1 MRVVRA
7 GWLTVW
13 AGLLAAAPARASS
26 MAVELG
32 GTAGQAT
39 EVSSGAG
46 TFLARAMGDVD
57 LAEQVS
63 LHLDFAYTRALAQ
76 GPPPGLT
83 VGSSGGNV
91 FSLASGVDLAVLDT
105 GLLTLE
111 LNFSPSSTVEQQVS
125 VTVAAITRHPLVSS
139 HSQAVG
145 GTMAF
150 GYATGFER
158 DVELGLDGALTVT
171 RFDSTQQIVD
181 TSGAPI
187 PPSACTNHVP
197 VNLRA
202 ACVLLLAQHGTAFT
216 QSRLAAGAT
225 VTLFRDTDVG
235 LSGNYYVYS
244 DDPTQVGFF
253 ALATGGRLPASLGDP
268 VPLVP
273 LLWSLRPAL
282 THRFGEAVALSV
294 YYEYADG
301 YAQEGTNNLVGLRLS
316 VRVSQEVKLVF
327 RAEGQSFTDGTGLTT
342 LSGSAVLTARVE
354 L

>member
-1 MRVVRA
+1 VRA

-32 GTAGQAT
+32 GTFGQAT
-39 EVSSGAG
+39 EISSGAG
-46 TFLARAMGDVD
+46 SFLVRGLGDVD
-57 LAEQVS
+57 LAEQLS
-63 LHLDFAYTRALAQ
+63 LHLDLAYTRALAQ

-91 FSLASGVDLAVLDT
+91 FSLAAGVDLAVLET
-105 GLLTLE
+105 GLLTFE
-111 LNFSPSSTVEQQVS
+111 LNFSPASTVEQQVN
-125 VTVAAITRHPLVSS
+125 VTVASTTLHPLVSS

-158 DVELGLDGALTVT
+158 DVELGLDGAITVT
-171 RFDSTQQIVD
+171 RFDSSQQIVNR
-181 TSGAPI
+181 SGAPV
-187 PPSACTNHVP
+187 PPSACDNVRAS
-197 VNLRA
+197 LRA
-202 ACVLLLAQHGTAFT
+202 LCLLLYAQHGTAFT

-225 VTLFRDTDVG
+225 LTLFHDTDVA
-235 LSGNYYVYS
+235 LSGDYYVYS

-273 LLWSLRPAL
+273 LLWSLRPQL
-282 THRFGEAVALSV
+282 THRFGETVAVSV

-301 YAQEGTNNLVGLRLS
+301 YSDEGTSNLVGLRLS
-316 VRVSQEVKLVF
+316 VRVSRQVRLVF
-327 RAEGQSFTDGTGLTT
+327 RAEGQSFTDGTGMTT
-342 LSGSAVLTARVE
+342 LSGSAVLSAHVE

>member
-7 GWLTVW
+7 GWLTLSV
-13 AGLLAAAPARASS
+13 GLLATSPARASS

-39 EVSSGAG
+39 DISSGAG
-46 TFLARAMGDVD
+46 SLLVRGMGDVD

-63 LHLDFAYTRALAQ
+63 LHVDLAYTRALAQ

-91 FSLASGVDLAVLDT
+91 FSLAAGVDLAVLDT

-111 LNFSPSSTVEQQVS
+111 LNFSPASTVEQQVN
-125 VTVAAITRHPLVSS
+125 VPVGATTLHPLVSS

-150 GYATGFER
+150 AYATGFER
-158 DVELGLDGALTVT
+158 DVEVGLDGAVGVT

-181 TSGAPI
+181 RSGAPI
-187 PPSACTNHVP
+187 PPLACASVP
-197 VNLRA
+197 VSLRA
-202 ACVLLLAQHGTAFT
+202 VCALLVAQHGTAFT

-225 VTLFRDTDVG
+225 VTFFRDTDLG
-235 LSGNYYVYS
+235 LSAEYYVYS

-253 ALATGGRLPASLGDP
+253 ALATGGRLPTSLGDP
-268 VPLVP
+268 FTLVP
-273 LLWSLRPAL
+273 LLWSVRPGL
-282 THRFGEAVALSV
+282 THRFGEAVSLGV

-301 YAQEGTNNLVGLRLS
+301 YADEGTSNLVGLRLA
-316 VRVSQEVKLVF
+316 VKVSPTVKLVL
-327 RAEGQSFTDGTGLTT
+327 RAEGQGFTDAAGLTT